1 MKHIYQLLLTSNTYR
16 QSNRVT
22 AAALAADPSNRL
34 LSRGPRFRMD
44 AEVLRDTALQA
55 SGLLAAAVG
64 GPPVNSYQ
72 PEGIWE
78 SVSMP
83 ESNTLH
89 YTQGSGDALY
99 RRSLYS
105 FWKRFSPPPSLETF
119 DAPAREV
126 VCSRRARTNTPLQ
139 ALVSMNDP
147 QFFEAAR
154 KLSERAIKQSSNP
167 QERMDFIAETLLSR
181 PLEKGQ
187 LTMLIRSKERF
198 ANHYKEHPEEA
209 KEVLTNGAAPPDPS
223 LDAVEVATW
232 AMVANQFFNLD
243 ETLTK

>member
-1 MKHIYQLLLTSNTYR
+1 
-16 QSNRVT
+16 
-22 AAALAADPSNRL
+22 
-34 LSRGPRFRMD
+34 MD
-44 AEVLRDTALQA
+44 AEMLRDTALQA
-55 SGLLAAAVG
+55 SGLLAVAVG
-64 GPPVNSYQ
+64 GPPVKSYQ

-78 SVSMP
+78 AVSMP

-89 YTQGSGDALY
+89 YKQGSGDALY

-105 FWKRFSPPPSLETF
+105 FWKRFAPPPSMETF

-154 KLSERAIKQSSNP
+154 KLSERSIKQSTNS

-181 PLEKGQ
+181 PLEAKQ
-187 LTMLIRSKERF
+187 ISMLTLSKDRF
-198 ANHYKEHPEEA
+198 EEHYKQHPDEA
-209 KEVLTNGAAPPDPS
+209 REILTNGAAPADATLDPI
-223 LDAVEVATW
+223 EVATW
-232 AMVANQFFNLD
+232 TMVASQLFNLD
-243 ETLTK
+243 ETLNK